1 MICMTMSAFF
11 LSTSFFDLQAEEVG
25 SPIVVAD
32 LSWSL
37 EHSVFPGN
45 ATEEGG
51 GGQQPE
57 LQEFAHIP
65 SVVQPRLPA
74 TTRVQHEAAGNAW

>member
-1 MICMTMSAFF
+1 M
-11 LSTSFFDLQAEEVG
+11 
-25 SPIVVAD
+25 
-32 LSWSL
+32 W
-37 EHSVFPGN
+37 N
-45 ATEEGG
+45 AGWRVRLGVQRTEEGG

-74 TTRVQHEAAGNAW
+74 TTRVQHEATGNEW